1 MNNVTLLAIDLA
13 KNVFQLHGINIK
25 KEVVLKQK
33 ISRNKLLEF
42 IANMNQCD
50 IYMEACGSA
59 NFWGR
64 KFKKFG
70 HNVKMIHPKYVK
82 PFVKRNK
89 NDVNDAA
96 AIASAALAP
105 GMRFIDTKTTG
116 QQDIQSIHRIRE
128 RFIRE
133 RTGLS
138 NQIRGLLMEYGIV
151 IPQGISNAR
160 KKLPEIIET
169 ENCELSELIR
179 NCLCDLYDELKSL
192 DKKIEV
198 YNEKIE
204 ALFASNDSCKRLITI
219 PGVGK
224 LGATILASALGNG
237 SAFKNG
243 RHFAAF
249 LGLVPKQHSSG
260 GKECLLGISKGGDTY
275 IRKTLVHGA
284 RAVLQQVNNKTDS
297 RSLWLK
303 NLKIRKGHNKTT
315 VALANKIARTAW
327 ALVHED
333 CNYEPNYKS
342 KLFLAA

>member
-42 IANMNQCD
+42 IANMNQCG

-82 PFVKRNK
+82 PYVKRNK

-138 NQIRGLLMEYGIV
+138 NQIRGLNME
-151 IPQGISNAR
+151 
-160 KKLPEIIET
+160 
-169 ENCELSELIR
+169 
-179 NCLCDLYDELKSL
+179 
-192 DKKIEV
+192 
-198 YNEKIE
+198 
-204 ALFASNDSCKRLITI
+204 
-219 PGVGK
+219 
-224 LGATILASALGNG
+224 
-237 SAFKNG
+237 
-243 RHFAAF
+243 
-249 LGLVPKQHSSG
+249 
-260 GKECLLGISKGGDTY
+260 
-275 IRKTLVHGA
+275 
-284 RAVLQQVNNKTDS
+284 
-297 RSLWLK
+297 
-303 NLKIRKGHNKTT
+303 
-315 VALANKIARTAW
+315 
-327 ALVHED
+327 
-333 CNYEPNYKS
+333 
-342 KLFLAA
+342 